1 MTDAPGPAPTPPA
14 ASTGDAAVEPVEPAD
29 RAGSPVAPSPAAG
42 SRSSPGTPPAGPATP
57 PAGPA
62 TSPVGPATP
71 RAGRSEPGTP
81 PEPMAGAQVT
91 LPVRFGR
98 TLAAARLGV
107 LAVAAVVVALIVDH
121 AAVLA
126 LAAPPLL
133 MLALRSRRE
142 RPDTLTATVSLDPP
156 RCIEGDRV
164 TLSVRLTLPAPVDQ
178 LSVTL
183 GDGLPVDGPDD
194 GVAVQTASTVLRFTL
209 APQRWARLD
218 LGTALVTLLA
228 PGGLDRAR
236 LRVPLGE
243 LTVYPRTAPPA
254 APPRPARLP
263 QLVGE
268 HVVAGTGTG
277 VEFAGIRPYQAGDP
291 VRQVHWASSARYG
304 RPHVVLRHAERLADV
319 VLMIDGYSDVGPPGG
334 SSLDVSVRTAASLAE
349 SWLATGDRV
358 GVVTLSGLLR
368 WLPVGLGRRTLYPI
382 VDSVLS
388 VRRDRAVPIAGP
400 PRIPLPALPPGAL
413 VVLLTPLLSDR
424 IVEVVQRLG
433 ERGMAMLVLDTLPA
447 EPAIGA
453 LPAAGARPAGDES
466 FPAGAALR
474 LWRSERAI
482 VAREIAAL
490 GGMTLPAA
498 EPASLSAALEL
509 ARRMP
514 PRGRSR

>member
-1 MTDAPGPAPTPPA
+1 
-14 ASTGDAAVEPVEPAD
+14 
-29 RAGSPVAPSPAAG
+29 
-42 SRSSPGTPPAGPATP
+42 
-57 PAGPA
+57 
-62 TSPVGPATP
+62 
-71 RAGRSEPGTP
+71 
-81 PEPMAGAQVT
+81 
-91 LPVRFGR
+91 
-98 TLAAARLGV
+98 
-107 LAVAAVVVALIVDH
+107 
-121 AAVLA
+121 
-126 LAAPPLL
+126 
-133 MLALRSRRE
+133 
-142 RPDTLTATVSLDPP
+142 
-156 RCIEGDRV
+156 
-164 TLSVRLTLPAPVDQ
+164 
-178 LSVTL
+178 
-183 GDGLPVDGPDD
+183 
-194 GVAVQTASTVLRFTL
+194 
-209 APQRWARLD
+209 
-218 LGTALVTLLA
+218 
-228 PGGLDRAR
+228 
-236 LRVPLGE
+236 
-243 LTVYPRTAPPA
+243 
-254 APPRPARLP
+254 
-263 QLVGE
+263 
-268 HVVAGTGTG
+268 
-277 VEFAGIRPYQAGDP
+277 
-291 VRQVHWASSARYG
+291 
-304 RPHVVLRHAERLADV
+304 VLRHAERLADV

-453 LPAAGARPAGDES
+453 LPAEPAIGALPAEPAVGARSAELAVGARSAELAVGARSAELAVGARSAELAVGARSAELAVGARSAKPALGALPAEPAIGARSAES
-466 FPAGAALR
+466 AVGARSAGGEPFPGGAALR

>member
-1 MTDAPGPAPTPPA
+1 
-14 ASTGDAAVEPVEPAD
+14 
-29 RAGSPVAPSPAAG
+29 
-42 SRSSPGTPPAGPATP
+42 
-57 PAGPA
+57 
-62 TSPVGPATP
+62 
-71 RAGRSEPGTP
+71 
-81 PEPMAGAQVT
+81 
-91 LPVRFGR
+91 
-98 TLAAARLGV
+98 
-107 LAVAAVVVALIVDH
+107 
-121 AAVLA
+121 
-126 LAAPPLL
+126 
-133 MLALRSRRE
+133 
-142 RPDTLTATVSLDPP
+142 
-156 RCIEGDRV
+156 
-164 TLSVRLTLPAPVDQ
+164 
-178 LSVTL
+178 
-183 GDGLPVDGPDD
+183 
-194 GVAVQTASTVLRFTL
+194 
-209 APQRWARLD
+209 
-218 LGTALVTLLA
+218 
-228 PGGLDRAR
+228 
-236 LRVPLGE
+236 
-243 LTVYPRTAPPA
+243 VYPQTAPPA

-453 LPAAGARPAGDES
+453 LPAEPAIGALPAEPAVGARSAELAVGARSAELAVGARSAELAVGARSAELAVGARSAKPALGALPAEPAIGARSAES
-466 FPAGAALR
+466 AVGARSAGGEPFPGGAALR

>member
-1 MTDAPGPAPTPPA
+1 MTD
-14 ASTGDAAVEPVEPAD
+14 
-29 RAGSPVAPSPAAG
+29 SP
-42 SRSSPGTPPAGPATP
+42 
-57 PAGPA
+57 GPA
-62 TSPVGPATP
+62 TSPEATVAAP
-71 RAGRSEPGTP
+71 VS
-81 PEPMAGAQVT
+81 

-121 AAVLA
+121 AAALA

-133 MLALRSRRE
+133 LLALRSRRA

-156 RCIEGDRV
+156 RCIEGDTV
-164 TLSVRLTLPAPVDQ
+164 TLSVRLTLPVPVDQ

-183 GDGLPVDGPDD
+183 GDDLPVDGPND
-194 GVAVQTASTVLRFTL
+194 GVAVQTASTVLRFAL
-209 APQRWARLD
+209 VPRRWARLD

-243 LTVYPRTAPPA
+243 LTIYPQTAPPA
-254 APPRPARLP
+254 SPPRPARLP

-268 HVVAGTGTG
+268 HVVASTGTG

-291 VRQVHWASSARYG
+291 VRLVHWASSARYG

-349 SWLATGDRV
+349 SWLAIGDRV

-388 VRRDRAVPIAGP
+388 VRRDREVPIAGP

-424 IVEVVQRLG
+424 ILEVVQRLG

-453 LPAAGARPAGDES
+453 GPAGS
-466 FPAGAALR
+466 AMGAGPAGSAMGAGPAG
-474 LWRSERAI
+474 SAMGAGP
-482 VAREIAAL
+482 ARWVQ
-490 GGMTLPAA
+490 G
-498 EPASLSAALEL
+498 
-509 ARRMP
+509 R
-514 PRGRSR
+514 RGR

>member
-1 MTDAPGPAPTPPA
+1 MPL
-14 ASTGDAAVEPVEPAD
+14 S
-29 RAGSPVAPSPAAG
+29 
-42 SRSSPGTPPAGPATP
+42 
-57 PAGPA
+57 
-62 TSPVGPATP
+62 
-71 RAGRSEPGTP
+71 
-81 PEPMAGAQVT
+81 
-91 LPVRFGR
+91 VRYGR

-107 LAVAAVVVALIVDH
+107 LAVAAVVVALIVGH
-121 AAVLA
+121 PAALA

-133 MLALRSRRE
+133 LLAMRSRRD

-156 RCIEGDRV
+156 RCVEGDTV
-164 TLSVRLTLPAPVDQ
+164 TLALRLTVPAPVEQ

-183 GDGLPVDGPDD
+183 DDDLPVDGTNQ
-194 GVAVQTASTVLRFTL
+194 GVAVRTATTVFTFTL
-209 APQRWARLD
+209 VPQCWARLD
-218 LGTALVTLLA
+218 LKHALVTVLA

-243 LTVYPRTAPPA
+243 LTVYPQTVPPA
-254 APPRPARLP
+254 APPHPARLP

-291 VRQVHWASSARYG
+291 VRLVHWASSARYG
-304 RPHVVLRHAERLADV
+304 RPHVVLRHAERLTDV
-319 VLMIDGYSDVGPPGG
+319 VLMIDGYSDVGPAGG
-334 SSLDVSVRTAASLAE
+334 SSLDVSVRTAASLAA
-349 SWLATGDRV
+349 SWLAAGDRV

-388 VRRDRAVPIAGP
+388 VRRDRSVPIAGP

-424 IVEVVQRLG
+424 VVEVVRRLG

-447 EPAIGA
+447 EPA
-453 LPAAGARPAGDES
+453 AGAPPAGIDG
-466 FPAGAALR
+466 FPGGAALK
-474 LWRSERAI
+474 LWHSERAI
-482 VAREIAAL
+482 MAREIAEL

-498 EPASLSAALEL
+498 DPASLSAALEL

>member
-1 MTDAPGPAPTPPA
+1 MTDVPGPGPTPSA
-14 ASTGDAAVEPVEPAD
+14 ASTGAGPAEPAD
-29 RAGSPVAPSPAAG
+29 RAG
-42 SRSSPGTPPAGPATP
+42 
-57 PAGPA
+57 
-62 TSPVGPATP
+62 
-71 RAGRSEPGTP
+71 EP
-81 PEPMAGAQVT
+81 VT

-133 MLALRSRRE
+133 LLALRSRQE
-142 RPDTLTATVSLDPP
+142 RPDTLTATVSLDPA

-183 GDGLPVDGPDD
+183 GDGLPVDGPGN

-243 LTVYPRTAPPA
+243 LTVYPQTAPPA

-453 LPAAGARPAGDES
+453 LPAEPAIGALPAEPAVGARSAELAVGARSAELAVGARSAKPALGALPAEPAIGARSAES
-466 FPAGAALR
+466 AVGARSAGGEPFPGGAALR